1 MMFSEYHIVHT
12 GIGMIEL
19 ILNNYIVVKYGG
31 HFVMLCVLAMTY
43 STIMNILRTPC
54 ILIFDDFLF
63 RKV

>member
-31 HFVMLCVLAMTY
+31 HFVMLV
-43 STIMNILRTPC
+43 
-54 ILIFDDFLF
+54 FLQ
-63 RKV
+63 